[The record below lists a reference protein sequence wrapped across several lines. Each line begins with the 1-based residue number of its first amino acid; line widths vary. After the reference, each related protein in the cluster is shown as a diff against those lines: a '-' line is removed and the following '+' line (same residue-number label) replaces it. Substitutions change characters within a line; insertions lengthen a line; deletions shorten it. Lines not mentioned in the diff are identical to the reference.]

1 MESKRPN
8 ASIYPASE
16 IVVLIPTDIKEI
28 ARGVLEVVEKDAPEI
43 GKVIAVGA
51 GKQPVVIKVGDI
63 VAYRRFGE
71 SRFTLSGQQT
81 LFVKFEDILA
91 VIKTKE
97 EK

>member
-16 IVVLIPTDIKEI
+16 IVVLISTDIQEI
-28 ARGVLEVVEKDAPEI
+28 SRGVLEVVEKDAPEI

-51 GKQPVVIKVGDI
+51 GKQPVPIRVGSV

-71 SRFTLSGQQT
+71 SKFTLSGQQT
-81 LFVKFEDILA
+81 LFVKFKDILA

-97 EK
+97 VK